1 LATLLLGFQRHPIP
15 SELSGELFGKL
26 WKASVVRQGNSIQ
39 LRVLHL
45 VSSKGVA
52 GTLQATLFMPLLSK
66 APRQH
71 VATEVVCLA
80 PDAVPAAVLR
90 QKGIPVHEL
99 PLCRQ
104 RFSLTSFLQ
113 LAALAREFD
122 PEVIHAW
129 GYTAQVVA
137 GWLRKRCNSPRLVI
151 TASGTVPVAPRAGF
165 LDHRKLKAAARAAA
179 KADRVV
185 YSSEAAAAAHRRCG
199 FPEQGYT
206 VIAPGLDASRFRP
219 DAVTRRKVREQLAVP
234 PNAFVVGMMAPCLAE
249 SDHVTLLKGISE
261 LVKTQPNIYLLLAG
275 HGVQKGNAQLMT
287 QIGSGNLATRTQ
299 LLGEWSDHAGFF
311 NACDAA
317 VSSALTDTARMNLV
331 MAMLCAVP
339 CVATGVGEQG
349 EVIGQ
354 CSVAIEPSSPAA
366 IVRGVTRVI
375 EMPAER
381 RTFLAHSSRKH
392 ALKNFVQFRALQLY
406 LQLYGELLDR
416 PMNIEELIPTLVEP
430 ELPLSA
436 PPVPASAPTPV
447 PAVLGNIEP
456 PAEHE
461 SLEARAKE
469 VIEWQPT
476 ALPAAADPA
485 AAEQPVSDG
494 DVLAIFESAMVPREV
509 PAAAAVR
516 PKVDEAE
523 DLLAPE
529 LLAVNAGEEF
539 RPRQVTVGAS
549 IAKTKPAAS
558 VAAMAGKEP
567 PSASVRPLRGAV
579 APKSATAEERPS
591 VPPEAPASRT
601 HAAPASNTSDLDET
615 LQLDVLTGEL
625 LDKQ

>member
-1 LATLLLGFQRHPIP
+1 
-15 SELSGELFGKL
+15 
-26 WKASVVRQGNSIQ
+26 
-39 LRVLHL
+39 VLHL

-52 GTLQATLFMPLLSK
+52 GTLQQTLFMPLLIK

-104 RFSLTSFLQ
+104 RFSLASFLQ
-113 LAALAREFD
+113 LAALARKFD

-151 TASGTVPVAPRAGF
+151 TVSGTTPVAPRAGF
-165 LDHRKLKAAARAAA
+165 LENRKLHAAARAAA
-179 KADRVV
+179 KAARVV
-185 YSSEAAAAAHRRCG
+185 YSSEAAAAAHRRYG

-206 VIAPGLDASRFRP
+206 VISPGIDASRFRP
-219 DAVTRRKVREQLAVP
+219 DPIARCRVREQLSVP
-234 PNAFVVGMMAPCLAE
+234 ANAFVIGMMAPCQAE
-249 SDHVTLLKGISE
+249 SDHATLLKGISD
-261 LVKTQPNIYLLLAG
+261 LIKTQPNAYLLLAG
-275 HGVQKGNAQLMT
+275 HGAQKGNASLMT
-287 QIGSGNLATRTQ
+287 QIGSGNLSSRTQ

-311 NACDAA
+311 NACDVA
-317 VSSALTDTARMNLV
+317 VSSALTDAARMNLV

-354 CSVAIEPSSPAA
+354 CSVAIEPNSPAA

-381 RTFLAHSSRKH
+381 RTFLAQSSRKH

-416 PMNIEELIPTLVEP
+416 PMNIEELIPTPVEP
-430 ELPLSA
+430 VLPVRAVATLAAA
-436 PPVPASAPTPV
+436 PV
-447 PAVLGNIEP
+447 VLAKIEP
-456 PAEHE
+456 PADHE
-461 SLEARAKE
+461 SLESRAKE
-469 VIEWQPT
+469 FIDWQPT
-476 ALPAAADPA
+476 PLPAAAA
-485 AAEQPVSDG
+485 QALAEQPVSDG
-494 DVLAIFESAMVPREV
+494 DVLEIFESAMVPRE
-509 PAAAAVR
+509 AAVAVQVR
-516 PKVDEAE
+516 PKVEEAE

-529 LLAVNAGEEF
+529 LLAANAGEEF
-539 RPRQVTVGAS
+539 RPRQVTVSASSSRSKTVASASSVAGKDAPSAS
-549 IAKTKPAAS
+549 IRSLRGSASESRRPVPIAAKSASAGDPPSAPAKPAAS
-558 VAAMAGKEP
+558 TP
-567 PSASVRPLRGAV
+567 TSS
-579 APKSATAEERPS
+579 
-591 VPPEAPASRT
+591 
-601 HAAPASNTSDLDET
+601 TSDDLDAT
-615 LQLDVLTGEL
+615 MQLDVLTGNPL
-625 LDKQ
+625 NKD